1 MIWRA
6 IIVRNIYT
14 VLHEYGGERS
24 TDASFGR
31 IDIPPLENDEYDQFM
46 HDVNTVVNKGALI
59 VSIFTDASGTIFTKD
74 NNGNDINLRLVKSTS
89 YTYSHMDNNGI
100 FIDGVFYFTFD
111 DGSTFSNVDI
121 NNSEYWYYIQ
131 GVSDMN
137 NLLQW
142 T

>member
-1 MIWRA
+1 MWRA
-6 IIVRNIYT
+6 IIDRNIYT

-24 TDASFGR
+24 IDISFGE
-31 IDIPPLENDEYDQFM
+31 INIPPLENDEYDQFM
-46 HDVNTVVNKGALI
+46 HDINTAVNKGALI
-59 VSIFTDASGTIFTKD
+59 VSIFMDASGTIFTKD

-89 YTYSHMDNNGI
+89 YTYSHMDKNGN
-100 FIDGVFYFTFD
+100 FVDGVFYFTFD
-111 DGSTFSNVDI
+111 DGSTFNNIDL

-131 GVSDMN
+131 GVSDAN